1 MVAATEEAVTPG
13 AANAEE
19 FGSDVHN
26 LVAYF
31 YTDDG
36 ILALTRANHLQQEF
50 YTLMELFDCVGLH
63 TSVAKM
69 ASTALQICQVLWGPL
84 CGGLWPPDDGEGK
97 ILTGPAPPEIPLT

>member
-13 AANAEE
+13 AANSEE

-31 YTDDG
+31 YTDDR
-36 ILALTRANHLQQEF
+36 ILALKRANHLQQEF

-63 TSVAKM
+63 TNVAKM
-69 ASTALQICQVLWGPL
+69 ASTALQICHVLWGHSAEAY
-84 CGGLWPPDDGEGK
+84 GLRMMGK
-97 ILTGPAPPEIPLT
+97 GKSLRDRLQQRFH